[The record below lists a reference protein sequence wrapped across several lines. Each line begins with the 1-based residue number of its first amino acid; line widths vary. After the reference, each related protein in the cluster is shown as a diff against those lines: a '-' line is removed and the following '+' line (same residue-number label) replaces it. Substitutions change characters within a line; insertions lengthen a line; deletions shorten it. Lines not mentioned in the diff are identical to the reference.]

1 MSGIAKTLILHP
13 GVQLGQN
20 TSIGEFSEIGVTPA
34 GLKDDIPATTIG
46 DNGVIRSHG
55 VIYAGTTIGRD
66 FQMGHH
72 ALVREFCEI
81 GNDASVGSQ
90 SVVEHHVTIGN
101 GVRIHSQAFVPEYCV
116 LEDGAWLGPRACLTN
131 SRYPASLDAKDRLQG
146 VRVGRN
152 ARIGANVT
160 ILPGI
165 TVGEE
170 ALVGAGAV
178 VVKDVPPRSV
188 VVGNPAS
195 QINSVDRVRYPDDL
209 DFSPY
214 K

>member
-1 MSGIAKTLILHP
+1 MSEFGKTSIIHP
-13 GVQLGQN
+13 GVHLGN
-20 TSIGEFSEIGVTPA
+20 NANVGEFSEIGVCPA
-34 GLKDDIPATTIG
+34 ALKEAAPATSIG
-46 DNGVIRSHG
+46 DNAIIRSHG
-55 VIYAGTTIGRD
+55 VIYAGTSIGRD
-66 FQMGHH
+66 FQMGHQ

-81 GNDASVGSQ
+81 GNNVSVGSQ

-131 SRYPASLDAKDRLQG
+131 SRYPASQDAKDRLQG

-178 VVKDVPPRSV
+178 VVKDVLPRSV

-195 QINSVDRVRYPDDL
+195 QINSVDQVRYSDDL